1 MWLSRGINKAHK
13 SGGMIAAG
21 TISFA
26 LQNLFSKKLEGAILR
41 LRKSGSTN

>member
-1 MWLSRGINKAHK
+1 MWLSLGISKART

-26 LQNLFSKKLEGAILR
+26 LQNLFSKKLEQVIR
-41 LRKSGSTN
+41 RRRKNASTF